1 MLNAE
6 TGWIVPREAV
16 TTPGG
21 FMYEPNLVAVVLDSI
36 RLFCETVIAINGAIA
51 ATILLVRQIRKGA
64 EDSTHPHTLE

>member
-1 MLNAE
+1 
-6 TGWIVPREAV
+6 
-16 TTPGG
+16 
-21 FMYEPNLVAVVLDSI
+21 MYEPNLVAVVLDSN